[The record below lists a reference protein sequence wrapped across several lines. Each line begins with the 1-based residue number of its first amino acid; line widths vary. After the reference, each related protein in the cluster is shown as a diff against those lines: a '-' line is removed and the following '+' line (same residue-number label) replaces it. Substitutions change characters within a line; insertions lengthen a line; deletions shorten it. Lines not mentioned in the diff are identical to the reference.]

1 MAPQRLQV
9 LLLKPLQRDLP
20 GEMVQLVLKC
30 LLPKREDLSS
40 VSSDHIKSQEC
51 WCSLEILTSQRNK
64 QVDSQ
69 GLLQASLANL

>member
-1 MAPQRLQV
+1 MAPHRLQV

-20 GEMVQLVLKC
+20 GKTVQLVKY
-30 LLPKREDLSS
+30 LLPKREDPSS

-51 WCSLEILTSQRNK
+51 WCSLEILASQRDR

-69 GLLQASLANL
+69 GLLQASLVNL